1 MKLECV
7 LILLVHITAN
17 KSLFLDESTIA
28 STGQSSD
35 IFQQVLD
42 LSRNETRRLQNYVY
56 VMEQKL
62 NNINVALEQKI
73 NKSEQEIAMLSKELK
88 EEKSRGVKLQM
99 YSDELTFKFYN
110 LSVEYARVMSRMQ
123 SLENQN
129 AELKISVNNLTTIF
143 GGVDLSTLMT
153 DHTDLLELKRKQGK
167 GGATWE
173 NVPSHMCNQR
183 KLKSAYASAQSIQSR
198 CSPHEESSHR

>member
-42 LSRNETRRLQNYVY
+42 LSCNETRRLQNYVY
-56 VMEQKL
+56 VLEQKL

-88 EEKSRGVKLQM
+88 EEKSRGVQLQM

-167 GGATWE
+167 GGAT
-173 NVPSHMCNQR
+173 
-183 KLKSAYASAQSIQSR
+183 
-198 CSPHEESSHR
+198 